1 MKVLEELFVVWQNP
15 KMHEYFPVGLLR
27 HLDDG
32 GEEHYE
38 FTYIKGASDAA
49 GQGFEPFLAFP
60 KLGKTYYSKDL
71 FPFFTNR
78 VLLPSRSDYKE
89 FVSSLGLTAES
100 SSPMQILARSGGRRA
115 TDSIEVF
122 APPLRDR
129 AAGRNGLASY
139 FFLAHGVRHM
149 KNCAQ
154 QLAENLEYGDR
165 LFIMHDLQ
173 NPADK
178 DALTLRTEDYCCVGF
193 LPRYLLV
200 DFWELVKTN
209 GAIEVTVTV
218 EKLNPPPAPIQQR
231 ILCKLQAVPEEDFQ
245 PCSSDI
251 YTPYVTSTS
260 PRQ

>member
-1 MKVLEELFVVWQNP
+1 VEVLERLFVVWQNP
-15 KMHEYFPVGLLR
+15 KMHEYFPVGLLQ
-27 HLDDG
+27 HLDDT
-32 GEEHYE
+32 GEEYYE
-38 FTYIKGASDAA
+38 FMYIKGASDAA
-49 GQGFEPFLAFP
+49 KQGFEPFLAFP
-60 KLGKTYYSKDL
+60 QLEETYRSKDL

-78 VLLPSRSDYKE
+78 VLLPSRSDYE
-89 FVSSLGLTAES
+89 GFVSSLGLTAEG
-100 SSPMQILARSGGRRA
+100 SSPIQILARSGGRRA

-149 KNCAQ
+149 KDCAQ
-154 QLAENLEYGDR
+154 QLAEKLECGDR

-193 LPRYLLV
+193 LPRYLLA
-200 DFWELVKTN
+200 DFWELVKTD
-209 GAIEVTVTV
+209 GAIEVTV
-218 EKLNPPPAPIQQR
+218 EKLNPPPSPIQQR

-245 PCSSDI
+245 PCSSDT
-251 YTPYVTSTS
+251 YTPYVTHTS